1 MKTSPGEFCLFIYF
15 VITRGAEH
23 SDCDHFLVR
32 PRVLE
37 PRTASARRKGFDKKK
52 TVTQYVAVTTIVTVT
67 TIYAV
72 TILVVVTS
80 IVAVTSK
87 RLEDVLCPSQEL

>member
-1 MKTSPGEFCLFIYF
+1 MC
-15 VITRGAEH
+15 AEKV
-23 SDCDHFLVR
+23 SI
-32 PRVLE
+32 
-37 PRTASARRKGFDKKK
+37 KK

-72 TILVVVTS
+72 TILVAVTT